1 MVGSSL
7 TGYGQ
12 GVDDEEWAVVE
23 GKGSR
28 REASRRATLRS
39 IRRIDAAETG
49 GGDMKRIRITGIC
62 LVVVFVMGA
71 VAASASA
78 EAPEFGRCLKT
89 QVGGG
94 TKYTT
99 AKCTVVASG
108 EKEIFEWYS
117 AFGGSKPLE
126 KAGFATKLKPETI
139 ATLETIAG
147 SKITCKGETSGG
159 KYTGN
164 KTVGGV
170 VLKFTSCESGGG
182 KCNSAGKGAG
192 EITWNE
198 LDGVLGI
205 WKTGET
211 KVQDKAAISLKPT
224 TGEELVE
231 FFCGG
236 LVIKLKGSLL
246 LPVPANAMKLSATVK
261 FTAAKG
267 KQKPEKFVEGPQ
279 EVPECKFAAAPYE
292 KCGLTI
298 ALIQTNEEK
307 VEASTVL

>member
-1 MVGSSL
+1 MVGRSPN
-7 TGYGQ
+7 GYRQ
-12 GVDDEEWAVVE
+12 GVDDERWGVVRAT
-23 GKGSR
+23 GSR
-28 REASRRATLRS
+28 RDASRRAALHS
-39 IRRIDAAETG
+39 IRRIDAADTG

-62 LVVVFVMGA
+62 LIVAFVMGA

-108 EKEIFEWYS
+108 EKEIFEWYP
-117 AFGGSKPLE
+117 AFGESKPLE

-159 KYTGN
+159 KYTGD
-164 KTVGGV
+164 KTVGGI

-224 TGEELVE
+224 TGELVE
-231 FFCGG
+231 FFCAG
-236 LVIKLKGSLL
+236 LVIKVKGSLL

-261 FTAAKG
+261 LTAPKG
-267 KQKPEKFVEGPQ
+267 KQKPEKFVAGPQ